1 MLRERRDR
9 VEPGAAP
16 HPERT
21 APRPATLSPAGVLAL
36 QRSLGNQG
44 VGRLIARTPT
54 QEQAMCD
61 TIVAAAAKATFPA
74 GLPVL
79 LPQPADID
87 IDLDY
92 PAEAYTRSADVP
104 ANPANYWRWMH
115 WGKNSV
121 RETEANTLGVI
132 THELVH
138 VKQIHG
144 WWQDWNALDP
154 ATRDPW
160 ETYMQP
166 MDEPGRW
173 AGPQELEAYMTGLD
187 FMPRLTHA
195 EKRRMC
201 VDPEIADN
209 RPENRLLAFEVVVE
223 RRYIDP
229 RLRADDSY
237 GGLAKPLFGKQL

>member
-1 MLRERRDR
+1 MAEARLPAGFRVNARMLRERRDR

-44 VGRLIARTPT
+44 VGRLIARTPHG
-54 QEQAMCD
+54 D
-61 TIVAAAAKATFPA
+61 TKHDDPARHDRRRGAEGEFPP

-87 IDLDY
+87 IDLAY

-166 MDEPGRW
+166 MDEPGALARP
-173 AGPQELEAYMTGLD
+173 AGARGIHD
-187 FMPRLTHA
+187 RARLHA
-195 EKRRMC
+195 QPHARR
-201 VDPEIADN
+201 A
-209 RPENRLLAFEVVVE
+209 
-223 RRYIDP
+223 
-229 RLRADDSY
+229 
-237 GGLAKPLFGKQL
+237 